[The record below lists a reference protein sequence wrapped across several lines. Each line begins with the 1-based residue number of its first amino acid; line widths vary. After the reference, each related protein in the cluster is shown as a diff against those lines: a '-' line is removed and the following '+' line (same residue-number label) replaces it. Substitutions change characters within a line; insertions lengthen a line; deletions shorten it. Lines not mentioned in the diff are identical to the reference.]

1 MILNLM
7 NLKPEEVFFG
17 TRENPAYESVSK
29 DLKKRMVHLHLCVE

>member
-17 TRENPAYESVSK
+17 TRENPASESVSK
-29 DLKKRMVHLHLCVE
+29 DLKKQMVHLHMCVE